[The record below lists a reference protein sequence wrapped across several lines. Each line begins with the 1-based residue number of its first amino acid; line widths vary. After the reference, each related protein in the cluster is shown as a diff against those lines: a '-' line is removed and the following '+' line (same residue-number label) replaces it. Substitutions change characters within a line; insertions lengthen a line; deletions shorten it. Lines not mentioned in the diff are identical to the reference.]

1 MRGKWA
7 RYIALGVAVAV
18 VGVLVW
24 QLEFWNWKKLDL
36 DKLTGLRQT
45 SVVYDADG
53 ERVGNLYGSEN
64 RLYVSLSSIPEHVQE
79 AFIAAEDQRFYQH
92 NGVDP
97 VRILGALWHDIRTMS
112 LAQGASTI
120 TQQLIKLT
128 HLTSEKTLSRKA
140 QEIVLALQLEQ
151 VMSKEEILERYLNA
165 VYFGRGAYGIE
176 AAANVYFDCAAADL
190 TLAQGAL
197 LAGIIKSPTN
207 YAPHLQPEN
216 ARERRDRIL
225 EEMARCGFI
234 DEEQAR
240 AAAQE
245 EVVIIEEEP
254 SSALAWYIDAA
265 AQEAQQI
272 LGISRDE
279 LLDGGYRIYT
289 ALDQQAQRAAQE
301 LFENGANFPDPAA
314 DGTPTQAALV
324 AQDVSNGEIV
334 ALVGGRVYEVAL
346 GLNRATQIR
355 RQPGSAIKP
364 VSSYAAAIEG
374 SGYLPVSLISDTPR
388 TFAGGY
394 SPGNAGGNYY
404 GEVTLR
410 EALSRSLNV
419 ATVDLAD
426 KIGVNALRAQL
437 ARFGVELAQE
447 DQNLSLALGSM
458 TDGISPA
465 DLCAAYCALAN
476 GGRQVQAH
484 VVRKIVSQ
492 DAQTLYEAPNS
503 AQRAVRPE
511 TAYLLTD
518 MLMTAASS
526 GSANALSSV
535 GGQIAGKTGTVGMES
550 GGNRDAW
557 TVAYTPRLAVAVWMG
572 FDQPDSEHVLPD
584 WAGGSSYPAQL
595 CAKFLGKID
604 ASWRAG
610 SFSQPNALTRATI
623 DALALEQD
631 GEVVLAAERTPERYR
646 QSELF
651 YAGREPQIVSHKW
664 DAPAPVTDLELVS
677 GAGESPHLRFT
688 AREETAEY
696 LLIRRH
702 EDAAEAVA
710 VLRGEVGAKVEYV
723 DSDADTAEIYEY
735 SIIPRHALLF
745 EEGTQVTGSESL
757 RVRYVPD
764 PLLGQ
769 ISDLLQGE
777 EAQPEAETEES
788 LFS

>member
-140 QEIVLALQLEQ
+140 QEIVLALQLER

-254 SSALAWYIDAA
+254 SSALAWYIDCRRA
-265 AQEAQQI
+265 
-272 LGISRDE
+272 
-279 LLDGGYRIYT
+279 GG
-289 ALDQQAQRAAQE
+289 
-301 LFENGANFPDPAA
+301 AA
-314 DGTPTQAALV
+314 DSGHLP
-324 AQDVSNGEIV
+324 
-334 ALVGGRVYEVAL
+334 
-346 GLNRATQIR
+346 R
-355 RQPGSAIKP
+355 RI
-364 VSSYAAAIEG
+364 
-374 SGYLPVSLISDTPR
+374 
-388 TFAGGY
+388 
-394 SPGNAGGNYY
+394 
-404 GEVTLR
+404 
-410 EALSRSLNV
+410 
-419 ATVDLAD
+419 
-426 KIGVNALRAQL
+426 
-437 ARFGVELAQE
+437 AR
-447 DQNLSLALGSM
+447 
-458 TDGISPA
+458 
-465 DLCAAYCALAN
+465 
-476 GGRQVQAH
+476 R
-484 VVRKIVSQ
+484 
-492 DAQTLYEAPNS
+492 
-503 AQRAVRPE
+503 
-511 TAYLLTD
+511 
-518 MLMTAASS
+518 
-526 GSANALSSV
+526 
-535 GGQIAGKTGTVGMES
+535 
-550 GGNRDAW
+550 
-557 TVAYTPRLAVAVWMG
+557 RL
-572 FDQPDSEHVLPD
+572 
-584 WAGGSSYPAQL
+584 
-595 CAKFLGKID
+595 
-604 ASWRAG
+604 
-610 SFSQPNALTRATI
+610 
-623 DALALEQD
+623 
-631 GEVVLAAERTPERYR
+631 
-646 QSELF
+646 
-651 YAGREPQIVSHKW
+651 
-664 DAPAPVTDLELVS
+664 
-677 GAGESPHLRFT
+677 
-688 AREETAEY
+688 
-696 LLIRRH
+696 
-702 EDAAEAVA
+702 
-710 VLRGEVGAKVEYV
+710 
-723 DSDADTAEIYEY
+723 
-735 SIIPRHALLF
+735 
-745 EEGTQVTGSESL
+745 
-757 RVRYVPD
+757 
-764 PLLGQ
+764 
-769 ISDLLQGE
+769 
-777 EAQPEAETEES
+777 
-788 LFS
+788 